1 MKEDIDFHCLFPLL
15 ADTFG
20 YSAQLPQIMRAAEME
35 RFVTQKL
42 SWSLVNKF
50 PHNTFWW
57 EGIDGSRVL
66 THFPPGDSYE
76 MNVKV
81 DEFIRTVKNNKD
93 KGEYF

>member
-1 MKEDIDFHCLFPLL
+1 
-15 ADTFG
+15 
-20 YSAQLPQIMRAAEME
+20 MRAAEMD

-50 PHNTFWW
+50 PHNSFLW

-81 DEFIRTVKNNKD
+81 DEFVRTQKNNKD
-93 KGEYF
+93 KGSDLISLET